1 MTLSHILKTC
11 VWASSWSRANFY
23 ISSIKIYKKCSE
35 LAYESLI
42 ACGAQPEGVFNY
54 CRPRTG
60 SLSPNLWSFILARKW
75 VNHSLKTYIC
85 SPHRSKVLSHLWFF
99 SQVTS
104 WIFFKNKVHFWTS
117 NLHDIPV
124 FNFINYKTR
133 YRMPCNYWNQMN
145 YSFKGG
151 FQFSKIIKIWFNL

>member
-1 MTLSHILKTC
+1 MSNPLRAGAL
-11 VWASSWSRANFY
+11 ASNRRECLIIVGHEQVHFHQ
-23 ISSIKIYKKCSE
+23 IYEALYWPENGLTTTWRHTYVHLIGQKCS
-35 LAYESLI
+35 AIYD
-42 ACGAQPEGVFNY
+42 
-54 CRPRTG
+54 
-60 SLSPNLWSFILARKW
+60 
-75 VNHSLKTYIC
+75 
-85 SPHRSKVLSHLWFF
+85 FF

-124 FNFINYKTR
+124 FNFINYKTG